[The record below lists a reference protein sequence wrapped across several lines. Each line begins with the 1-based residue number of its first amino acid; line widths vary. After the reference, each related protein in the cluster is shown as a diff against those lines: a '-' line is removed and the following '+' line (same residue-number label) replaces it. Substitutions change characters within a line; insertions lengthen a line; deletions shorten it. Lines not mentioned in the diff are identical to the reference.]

1 MSMQQVHAALRG
13 GSTWM
18 GLLDILVVAYLLYRL
33 LLLVRG
39 TRALQILGGLGNT
52 RLSRCISASACTWTP

>member
-1 MSMQQVHAALRG
+1 MSMQQMHAALRG
-13 GSTWM
+13 GSTWI

-39 TRALQILGGLGNT
+39 TRALQILGGLGT
-52 RLSRCISASACTWTP
+52 LVFRAVYQ